1 MMMFRRDVRRLVA
14 PVLEQFAVRRGIG
27 DQRSRMC
34 SQSREQREF
43 LAAYQNVDGV
53 NLNKTDVFEHLAEVC
68 ASDSRGWSWSG
79 KPLSC
84 ERYAS
89 RSGNFKVSRQL

>member
-1 MMMFRRDVRRLVA
+1 MVMIRRDMCCFVA

-27 DQRSRMC
+27 NQRSRMRA
-34 SQSREQREF
+34 QARKQREF
-43 LAAYQNVDGV
+43 LASYQHVDGV
-53 NLNKTDVFEHLAEVC
+53 NLDESDSIEHLAKVC
-68 ASDSRGWSWSG
+68 TSDSRGWSWSG

-89 RSGNFKVSRQL
+89 RSGNIKVSRQL